1 MNTLVQQRSLLS
13 NTVAATGALE
23 SEYYQPDTKT
33 DVFFV
38 LFFSQCYNIKRYW
51 FLLIKRR

>member
-13 NTVAATGALE
+13 NTVAATGAPE

-33 DVFFV
+33 DVCF
-38 LFFSQCYNIKRYW
+38 LFCF
-51 FLLIKRR
+51 

>member
-33 DVFFV
+33 DVCALFCFF
-38 LFFSQCYNIKRYW
+38 
-51 FLLIKRR
+51 